1 MLLGD
6 AKQRIKI
13 VCSMKI
19 KFIETIKEK
28 EINIAILALANEK
41 GDINFLNY
49 IEYKNKTKV
58 I

>member
-13 VCSMKI
+13 ICSMKI

>member
-1 MLLGD
+1 
-6 AKQRIKI
+6 
-13 VCSMKI
+13 MKI

-28 EINIAILALANEK
+28 EINIDILALANEK

>member
-28 EINIAILALANEK
+28 EINIDILALANEK

>member
-28 EINIAILALANEK
+28 EINIDILANEK
-41 GDINFLNY
+41 GEVIFL
-49 IEYKNKTKV
+49 IR
-58 I
+58 